1 MPPRQLSQLVILH
14 NFPLPPTEPAKS
26 RIGPEL
32 DEKDDA
38 DVPEKTTASGRK
50 RRSSVAYAP
59 SIAPKNSKQS
69 LLPTLQK
76 HAELALVVVCSFLL
90 CAVEDV
96 EEMPGIGGGCCWY
109 AESSGKHQPQLF
121 SSQKLFG

>member
-1 MPPRQLSQLVILH
+1 MPPRQLSQLTILH

-26 RIGPEL
+26 RIGPDL
-32 DEKDDA
+32 DEEDDA

-50 RRSSVAYAP
+50 NVAYAP
-59 SIAPKNSKQS
+59 SSAPKDIEQR

-96 EEMPGIGGGCCWY
+96 E
-109 AESSGKHQPQLF
+109 
-121 SSQKLFG
+121 

>member
-1 MPPRQLSQLVILH
+1 MPPRQLSQLIILH

-26 RIGPEL
+26 RTGPEL
-32 DEKDDA
+32 DEEDDA

-59 SIAPKNSKQS
+59 STAHKNSKQS

-76 HAELALVVVCSFLL
+76 HAELTLVVVCSFLL

-96 EEMPGIGGGCCWY
+96 EEIPGSGGSCCWY
-109 AESSGKHQPQLF
+109 A
-121 SSQKLFG
+121 